1 MRLTKAQHRT
11 IVDAARQAFGPDV
24 GVRLFGSRIDD
35 DRRGGDFDLYVE
47 TRLADPDQ
55 LIRARERF
63 LWLLDA
69 SPVLEGE
76 KIDVILNSPLHQ
88 QPRPIDRV
96 ARAEGI
102 RL

>member
-1 MRLTKAQHRT
+1 MRLTQPQRRT
-11 IVDAARQAFGPDV
+11 IVDAARQAFGSGV
-24 GVRLFGSRIDD
+24 GVRLFGSRVDD
-35 DRRGGDFDLYVE
+35 DRRGGDFDLYIE

-63 LWLLDA
+63 LCLLDA
-69 SPVLEGE
+69 SPALEGE
-76 KIDVILNSPLHQ
+76 KIDVILNSPVHQ
-88 QPRPIDRV
+88 EPRPIDRV